1 MGRKVDAD
9 SPFFCDWK
17 VDENSNKQK
26 TTAKEQAEKYRFVR
40 DDAVI
45 LKQEVHSRRGNVWDR

>member
-1 MGRKVDAD
+1 MGREVDVND
-9 SPFFCDWK
+9 LFFCDWK

-26 TTAKEQAEKYRFVR
+26 TTLKEQVEKGRFVR

-45 LKQEVHSRRGNVWDR
+45 LNNEVNSRRGNVWDR